1 MGLNKKIDTLKF
13 QLDTFT
19 AGRRDLV
26 AMASKVKIEW
36 DMEENAEVVV
46 SDNSRAQLN
55 RVLHATRAFD
65 SSLRLFLDKFGGRS
79 ATSHSISDYVNDLQ
93 RNATS
98 RAGFKQ
104 LSGHIAANIKI
115 EVTNER
121 NRYCHAA
128 GAFPSKAQ
136 ANFVISRILE
146 YHAVV
151 MGLEK

>member
-1 MGLNKKIDTLKF
+1 MGLNKKIETLKF

-26 AMASKVKIEW
+26 GIATKVKAEW
-36 DMEENAEVVV
+36 DMEEDATTVV
-46 SDNSRAQLN
+46 SDITRAQLN

-65 SSLRLFLDKFGGRS
+65 TSLRLFLDKFGGRS

-93 RNATS
+93 RNATAT
-98 RAGFKQ
+98 AGFNQ
-104 LSGHIAANIKI
+104 LSGQIATNIKN
-115 EVTNER
+115 EVTKER